1 MRRAIA
7 TAGILA
13 LALAFGGCTYVASSR
28 APSTSV
34 TGEVWYTKDVWFLGL
49 NFATKVFYC
58 PAPTAKGPAT
68 CKQAIIHEE
77 GEAPAPSGFGMPSQG
92 QGGYGAPAQ
101 GGYGAPAQPQPP
113 RQPQPSAPG
122 YQPQQPQQPQPQQPQ
137 PQEPP
142 PPPPPPPGFQD

>member
-7 TAGILA
+7 IAGILA

-28 APSTSV
+28 APSTSA
-34 TGEVWYTKDVWFLGL
+34 TGEIWYTKDVKFIALV
-49 NFATKVFYC
+49 FTTKVFYC

-77 GEAPAPSGFGMPSQG
+77 GEAPPPSGFGMPSQGQG

-113 RQPQPSAPG
+113 QQPQPSAPG
-122 YQPQQPQQPQPQQPQ
+122 YQPQQPQPPPPPQPQS
-137 PQEPP
+137 P